1 MRKIWQEN
9 GMSDEESKWRES
21 VKKSDETQKLWETSD
36 EKNDDEKNDDE
47 NDEKNDDENDAKN
60 DDENDEKNDDEN
72 DAKNDDEND
81 TDKKMQ
87 RVGEEKGVGVEMMW
101 KYKKKRAS

>member
-1 MRKIWQEN
+1 M
-9 GMSDEESKWRES
+9 
-21 VKKSDETQKLWETSD
+21 KKSDETQKLWETSD
-36 EKNDDEKNDDE
+36 EKNDY
-47 NDEKNDDENDAKN
+47 EKNDDENDAKN

-87 RVGEEKGVGVEMMW
+87 RVGEEKGVGVELM
-101 KYKKKRAS
+101 